1 MHTILFVTA
10 SLCRERYINFICSL
24 DMMEDIPMKTLF
36 SMLKQNLGKA
46 QMLTYVFAFN
56 ASSWVEE
63 LEFVYGA
70 RDKQQWEVSGSGSLV
85 LRV

>member
-1 MHTILFVTA
+1 
-10 SLCRERYINFICSL
+10 
-24 DMMEDIPMKTLF
+24 MKTLF
-36 SMLKQNLGKA
+36 SMMKQNLGKA

-70 RDKQQWEVSGSGSLV
+70 QDKKQWEVSSSSSIV
-85 LRV
+85 L